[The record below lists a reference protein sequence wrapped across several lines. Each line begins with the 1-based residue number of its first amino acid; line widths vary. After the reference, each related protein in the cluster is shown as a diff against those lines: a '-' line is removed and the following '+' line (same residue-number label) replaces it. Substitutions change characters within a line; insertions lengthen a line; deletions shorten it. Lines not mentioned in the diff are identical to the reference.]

1 MNRHSIIAEL
11 VAQLSIIL
19 VLGIICWPLI
29 KVLLAW
35 ATE

>member
-19 VLGIICWPLI
+19 VMGVVLWPVI
-29 KVLLAW
+29 RVLLAW
-35 ATE
+35 AVE